1 MGFTLLPN
9 RKPTKKVIVFF
20 CRSIFYIF
28 SQCVRGTVAPSIE
41 WRTLICGEKL
51 RGIGDCDLKRFTS
64 LDWNDKPVARVRLL
78 TDKTQHFFGKS
89 FSEPKRTRTGFLRK
103 VLPEKL
109 SSHAL
114 RPPRAGAASRA
125 KASPQVASGASEVL
139 RRGPSLTAFA
149 LAQPYVRLGDEGRS
163 IEESGI
169 RVPLGLAYRH
179 RFPVPRGSCS
189 SRLRYLGHHTR
200 CPRGR
205 AIGIFSNQS
214 LPDKSH
220 YQKSFTIFFGNL
232 SEKINPTP
240 KSFPG
245 NLPEK

>member
-1 MGFTLLPN
+1 MLPLLN
-9 RKPTKKVIVFF
+9 
-20 CRSIFYIF
+20 
-28 SQCVRGTVAPSIE
+28 
-41 WRTLICGEKL
+41 GE
-51 RGIGDCDLKRFTS
+51 
-64 LDWNDKPVARVRLL
+64 PVARVRLL

-139 RRGPSLTAFA
+139 GGTKFDRVCPCLA
-149 LAQPYVRLGDEGRS
+149 LRPPYVRLGDEGRS

-220 YQKSFTIFFGNL
+220 
-232 SEKINPTP
+232 
-240 KSFPG
+240 
-245 NLPEK
+245 

>member
-1 MGFTLLPN
+1 MFSFAPQIELP
-9 RKPTKKVIVFF
+9 T
-20 CRSIFYIF
+20 
-28 SQCVRGTVAPSIE
+28 
-41 WRTLICGEKL
+41 
-51 RGIGDCDLKRFTS
+51 RGINHHEKSEGSIPLNFSLQTS
-64 LDWNDKPVARVRLL
+64 VARVRLL

-139 RRGPSLTAFA
+139 GGTKFDRVCPCLA
-149 LAQPYVRLGDEGRS
+149 LRPPYVRLGDEGRS

-179 RFPVPRGSCS
+179 RFPVPRG
-189 SRLRYLGHHTR
+189 RALLGCGTWATR

-220 YQKSFTIFFGNL
+220 YQKSFTIFL
-232 SEKINPTP
+232 ETYP
-240 KSFPG
+240 K
-245 NLPEK
+245 K